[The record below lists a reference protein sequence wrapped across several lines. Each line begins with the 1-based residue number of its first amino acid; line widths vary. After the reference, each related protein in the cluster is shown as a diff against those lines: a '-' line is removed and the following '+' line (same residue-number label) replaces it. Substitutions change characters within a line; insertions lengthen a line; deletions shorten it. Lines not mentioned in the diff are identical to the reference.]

1 MPGLRGLSASATG
14 DPCGVGST
22 GLTLRPQ
29 VCLQQG
35 PPQVTGTRVVE
46 DAACTVM
53 QAGLTDPTQNAVVTA
68 FCAATGA
75 GGGGAGPG
83 PTDPLT
89 WKGGAFRDPKGRY
102 ASASDLFKTAP
113 NEAFFWS
120 GNTGGIG
127 GEKVARQIAQDN
139 GGVTL
144 EILREQR
151 SGSISW
157 PDWVGRDPSTIVAW
171 NRASLLYARGAS
183 GDVRV
188 VLGENVR
195 ADSVWEKTE
204 LPALTENPRV
214 TKVTAIDPATGAERV
229 IYER

>member
-1 MPGLRGLSASATG
+1 
-14 DPCGVGST
+14 
-22 GLTLRPQ
+22 
-29 VCLQQG
+29 
-35 PPQVTGTRVVE
+35 VTGTRVVE
-46 DAACTVM
+46 DAACTVL
-53 QAGLTDPTQNAVVTA
+53 QAGLTDPTQNAVITA

-120 GNTGGIG
+120 GGTSGIG
-127 GEKVARQIAQDN
+127 GEDVAKQIAENN

-151 SGSISW
+151 SGSIRL
-157 PDWVGRDPSTIVAW
+157 PDWVAGDPATSGAW
-171 NRASLLYARGAS
+171 KRASLLYARGAS
-183 GDVRV
+183 GEVRV
-188 VLGENVR
+188 VLGEDVR
-195 ADSVWEKTE
+195 TRSVWETIE
-204 LPALTENPRV
+204 LPALRENPRV
-214 TKVTAIDPATGAERV
+214 TKVTAIDPATGAQRV
-229 IYER
+229 IYQR